1 MLTSKLL
8 AQFHHGFGTRHSAIT
23 QDAMASL
30 KQIHSNWVLIA
41 DRPSG
46 CIGEGDALLSAES
59 GVTVSIRTADCLPIL
74 LADRDTGAVAAV
86 HAGWRGTAGDIVGL
100 ALRRMIVDL
109 KANPRSIVA
118 AIGPGIGKCCYEVGL
133 DVALKLRE
141 TRAGKVDLAEN
152 NRRQLIAAGVR
163 EIDVISLCTFCEAD
177 TFFSYRREAEQ
188 AGRMISF
195 IETPR

>member
-30 KQIHSNWVLIA
+30 KQIHSDITFIA
-41 DRPSG
+41 NGIG
-46 CIGEGDALLSAES
+46 CIGEGDALLTAEP
-59 GVTVSIRTADCLPIL
+59 GVAVSIRTADCLPIL
-74 LADRDTGAVAAV
+74 LADPGTGVVAAV
-86 HAGWRGTAGDIVGL
+86 HAGWRGTAAGIVGKTVQ
-100 ALRRMIVDL
+100 RMIDEL
-109 KANPRSIVA
+109 HASPERILA
-118 AIGPGIGKCCYEVGL
+118 AIGPGIGKCCYEVGF
-133 DVALKLRE
+133 DVAQKLGE
-141 TRAGKVDLAEN
+141 TQAGKVDLAEI
-152 NRRQLIAAGVR
+152 NRRQLLAMGVR
-163 EIDVISLCTFCEAD
+163 EIDVVSPCTYCETE